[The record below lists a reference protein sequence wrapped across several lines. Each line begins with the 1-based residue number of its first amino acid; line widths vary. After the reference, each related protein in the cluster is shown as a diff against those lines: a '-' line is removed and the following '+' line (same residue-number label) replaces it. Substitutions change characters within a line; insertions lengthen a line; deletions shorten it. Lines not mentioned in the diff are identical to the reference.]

1 MKKRLGIIMLSVLLM
16 INVVACQSTKN
27 ELPTDAPIDVQKL
40 FKYKDSYVGDNSAV
54 GNIVALLPGNT
65 YYEGMALYTKQ
76 RPYGIEVTYSAN
88 SQEQIEAFADYWTR
102 EQTEKIMLTNATVF
116 CTLIPNVDEV
126 IITIKR
132 ENDIETRTITRSELD
147 SFYGKSVREYAENP
161 EQWEKVIID
170 STLSNKEDV
179 HRFFQ
184 NTNE

>member
-1 MKKRLGIIMLSVLLM
+1 
-16 INVVACQSTKN
+16 
-27 ELPTDAPIDVQKL
+27 
-40 FKYKDSYVGDNSAV
+40 
-54 GNIVALLPGNT
+54 
-65 YYEGMALYTKQ
+65 MALYTKQ

-126 IITIKR
+126 IITIKG

-161 EQWEKVIID
+161 EQWEKDIID